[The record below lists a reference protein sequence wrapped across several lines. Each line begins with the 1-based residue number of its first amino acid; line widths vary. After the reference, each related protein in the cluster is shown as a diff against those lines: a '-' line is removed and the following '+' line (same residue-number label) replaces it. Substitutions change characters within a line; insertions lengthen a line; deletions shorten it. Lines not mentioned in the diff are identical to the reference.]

1 LRKKRTQR
9 KNDKDR
15 KLEEAKKKYIMK
27 VRKETLDYDKP
38 KKKKVIQKSESSN
51 LELFPILFKF
61 STVEKR
67 FLKYQAQTSL
77 PFGYGSV

>member
-1 LRKKRTQR
+1 VARRDLKTTFCLRKKRTQR

-38 KKKKVIQKSESSN
+38 KKKK
-51 LELFPILFKF
+51 
-61 STVEKR
+61 
-67 FLKYQAQTSL
+67 
-77 PFGYGSV
+77 